1 MRPVFFFSFF
11 FFTTLAVCAG
21 FLFRL
26 LQPLPGNLS
35 RTFISRNNKRLSVRP
50 QLSWWSFA

>member
-35 RTFISRNNKRLSVRP
+35 RTFISCNNKRLSFRP